1 MPYIIDNTPKIDRWE
16 TKFKIYQWEESPLSF
31 FQHLNCSKNAGF
43 GIIAHLRTTP
53 KLTNPS
59 WQLQCC
65 SGNQWS
71 NLKWKK
77 KKSLH
82 NKLIIW
88 FTSGTI
94 SHLYQG
100 SPWSSTQDNFVFMH
114 LHQVLNRS
122 SPPPTSTLP
131 FTLAP
136 CHRYCNMTEHWA
148 LHYRWQYEESEHYHH
163 FIYRTVVLS
172 AVTQQDNSWT
182 RNRNEVSQV
191 LVI

>member
-77 KKSLH
+77 KKKSSQQTYYLVHIWHNFSSLSRLSMVQH
-82 NKLIIW
+82 TRQLCVYA
-88 FTSGTI
+88 
-94 SHLYQG
+94 LAPG
-100 SPWSSTQDNFVFMH
+100 SKQI
-114 LHQVLNRS
+114 L
-122 SPPPTSTLP
+122 PTSHKYISVYS
-131 FTLAP
+131 
-136 CHRYCNMTEHWA
+136 C
-148 LHYRWQYEESEHYHH
+148 S
-163 FIYRTVVLS
+163 
-172 AVTQQDNSWT
+172 
-182 RNRNEVSQV
+182 VSP
-191 LVI
+191 LL